1 MLLVVNGKRLRRS
14 NLFNLELE
22 EEDEA
27 AVDSCFAVII
37 VVVIPR
43 GVPVNLAL
51 LQVSDSIILIY
62 WSFFL
67 FNII

>member
-51 LQVSDSIILIY
+51 LQA
-62 WSFFL
+62 
-67 FNII
+67 

>member
-27 AVDSCFAVII
+27 AVDSCFAVVI

-62 WSFFL
+62 WPFFYV
-67 FNII
+67 I